1 MLDEEV
7 MQMPV
12 YGVPREQKRSLLLA
26 ALCRLQQHHAA
37 HCSSYAR
44 LLEAFGCDANAC
56 TDKPEAFFPVAARL
70 FKHYELK
77 SIDNSEL
84 FKTLHSSGTSGE
96 PSTIYLDRDTA
107 TLQSKS
113 LVRIMQHWLG
123 KQRLP
128 MLIADHPGVLKD
140 RHAYSARGAGIQGM
154 MLLGREH
161 TYALNEDMSFNH
173 AAVEQFTAKHG
184 GGPVLIFG
192 FTFVVWEYF
201 IAPLIDSGLCLN
213 EAILLHGGGWKRLT
227 ERAVDATAFRARMAQ
242 AGIQRVHNYYGM
254 VEQVG
259 SIFVECEAGHLHAP
273 LFSDVIIRDLQT
285 GGVKAQGEE
294 GVIELLSMLPWS
306 YPGHA
311 LLTEDR
317 GRLLGE
323 DDCSCGRLGRYFEVT
338 GRIPQA
344 EARGCSDTFVKE
356 AMQ

>member
-1 MLDEEV
+1 MLDEGL

-12 YGVPREQKRSLLLA
+12 YGVAREQKRRLLFEII
-26 ALCRLQQHHAA
+26 CQLQHHHAA
-37 HCSSYAR
+37 HCPAYAR
-44 LLEAFGCDANAC
+44 LLEAFSGE
-56 TDKPEAFFPVAARL
+56 TDECPDELESFFALAARL
-70 FKHYELK
+70 FKHYKLK
-77 SIDNSEL
+77 SIENNEL
-84 FKTLHSSGTSGE
+84 FKTLRSSGTSGD
-96 PSTIYLDRDTA
+96 PSTIYLDRYTS
-107 TLQSKS
+107 TLQSKA

-154 MLLGREH
+154 MFLGRDH

-192 FTFVVWEYF
+192 FTFMVWEYF
-201 IAPLIDSGLCLN
+201 IAPLIDSGLCLD
-213 EAILLHGGGWKRLT
+213 EAILLHGGGWKRLA

-242 AGIQRVHNYYGM
+242 AGIRRVHNYYGM

-259 SIFVECEAGHLHAP
+259 SVFVECEEGHLHAP

-294 GVIELLSMLPWS
+294 GVIELLSILPWS
-306 YPGHA
+306 YPGHV

-323 DDCSCGRLGRYFEVT
+323 DDCPCGRLGRYFEVA

-344 EARGCSDTFVKE
+344 EARGCSDTFIGEV
-356 AMQ
+356 AR